1 MILMKNILFLILGLG
16 CSLSMLAMPAC
27 PDSVQVTQPDGA
39 KLWTRVYGDE
49 FYNWRSTTDGTIQN

>member
-1 MILMKNILFLILGLG
+1 MKNIFFLMLGLV